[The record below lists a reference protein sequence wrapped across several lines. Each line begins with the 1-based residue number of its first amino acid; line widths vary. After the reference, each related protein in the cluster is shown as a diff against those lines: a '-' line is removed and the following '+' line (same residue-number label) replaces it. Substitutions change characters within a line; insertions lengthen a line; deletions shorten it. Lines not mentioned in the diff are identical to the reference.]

1 MATVVQ
7 SRGLVP
13 NSSLPAKVQPIA
25 PNQTLYVTNLPSS
38 KIQKADLR
46 TALYMLFSTYGP
58 VLDVVA
64 LKTMNMRGQAHI
76 VFRDVQTATQA
87 MRSLDGQEMLGR
99 KLKIQYAKSK
109 SHFVAKLDGTFKMP
123 NSSGAA
129 IVEQTSLQQSI
140 FNAPRPGTTPSKPPP
155 ASDLSADPSAGSPAD
170 QVMTDAATPEKR
182 GQKRTREDNDNDEED
197 SEGDVAMEE
206 DSDDE

>member
-140 FNAPRPGTTPSKPPP
+140 FNAPRPGTTPSKLPP
-155 ASDLSADPSAGSPAD
+155 AADSPDD
-170 QVMTDAATPEKR
+170 QVMADAATPEKR
-182 GQKRTREDNDNDEED
+182 GQKRTREENDNDEED

-206 DSDDE
+206 DSDEE

>member
-1 MATVVQ
+1 MTTIVP
-7 SRGLVP
+7 SRGLAP

-38 KIQKADLR
+38 KIQKADIR
-46 TALYMLFSTYGP
+46 TVLYMLFSTYGP

-64 LKTMNMRGQAHI
+64 LKTMSMRGQAHI
-76 VFRDVQTATQA
+76 VYRDVQTATQA
-87 MRSLDGQEMLGR
+87 MRSLDGQEILGR

-123 NSSGAA
+123 SSSGAA
-129 IVEQTSLQQSI
+129 VVEQTSLQQSI
-140 FNAPRPGTTPSKPPP
+140 FNAPPPGTATSKPPT
-155 ASDLSADPSAGSPAD
+155 SVD
-170 QVMTDAATPEKR
+170 QVMKDADSPETR
-182 GQKRTREDNDNDEED
+182 GQKRPREEEDDDNENNEED

-206 DSDDE
+206 DSDEE

>member
-25 PNQTLYVTNLPSS
+25 PNQTLYITNLPSS

-140 FNAPRPGTTPSKPPP
+140 FNAPRPGTTLSKPPP
-155 ASDLSADPSAGSPAD
+155 AADSPD
-170 QVMTDAATPEKR
+170 DKVMTDAATPEKR
-182 GQKRTREDNDNDEED
+182 GQKRTREENDNDEED

>member
-140 FNAPRPGTTPSKPPP
+140 FNAPRPGTTSSKPPP
-155 ASDLSADPSAGSPAD
+155 AADSPDD
-170 QVMTDAATPEKR
+170 QVMADAATPEKR
-182 GQKRTREDNDNDEED
+182 GQKRTREENDNDEED